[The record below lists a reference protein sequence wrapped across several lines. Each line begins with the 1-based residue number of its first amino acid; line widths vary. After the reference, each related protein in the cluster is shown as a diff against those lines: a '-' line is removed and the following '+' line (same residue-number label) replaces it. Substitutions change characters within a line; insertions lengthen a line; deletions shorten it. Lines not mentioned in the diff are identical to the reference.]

1 MRLISVVM
9 GTASEEARAIETQ
22 KLLTYGFRYFESH
35 KLYDA
40 NQVLTSLPVYAG
52 ERDSVD
58 LAIQEEVY
66 VTIPRGQAEAMTA
79 AVDVD
84 EIIQAPVQESQVMG
98 IVNVML
104 GNEMIY
110 SGDVVAVQEVVEGGA
125 FKRFVDWI
133 SLMFN
138 DSFSE

>member
-1 MRLISVVM
+1 
-9 GTASEEARAIETQ
+9 
-22 KLLTYGFRYFESH
+22 
-35 KLYDA
+35 
-40 NQVLTSLPVYAG
+40 
-52 ERDSVD
+52 VD